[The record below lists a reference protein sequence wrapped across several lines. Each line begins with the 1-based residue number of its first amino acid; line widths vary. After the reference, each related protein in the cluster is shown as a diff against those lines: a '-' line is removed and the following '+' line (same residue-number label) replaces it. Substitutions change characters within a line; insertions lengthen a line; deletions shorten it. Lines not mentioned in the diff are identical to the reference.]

1 MSSHLPIFKSV
12 LDLCVYVET
21 IVKSFEKYHKY
32 TIGHDMRE
40 FAKEMLFLVNRVN
53 LSKNRVEM
61 ITMLRDKCE
70 DMKMLLLLAKE
81 LKAFRDF
88 KQFEHSSKLSV
99 DVCRQAQA
107 WLKAQ
112 EKGENF

>member
-1 MSSHLPIFKSV
+1 MSSHLPIFKSA

-53 LSKNRVEM
+53 LSKNRLKM

-81 LKAFRDF
+81 LRAFRDF
-88 KQFEHSSKLSV
+88 KHSSKL
-99 DVCRQAQA
+99 DCRALMA
-107 WLKAQ
+107 MTA
-112 EKGENF
+112 